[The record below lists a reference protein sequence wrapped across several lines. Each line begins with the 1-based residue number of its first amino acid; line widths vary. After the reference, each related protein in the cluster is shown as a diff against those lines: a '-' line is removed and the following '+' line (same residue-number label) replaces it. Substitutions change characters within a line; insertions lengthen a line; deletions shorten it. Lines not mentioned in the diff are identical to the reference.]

1 MHHFYYYEFRSEF
14 QFKTIPLLSNSNE
27 EFTGKWRISKWHKTK
42 EKCGISATP
51 FAHLLRSNSYKFT
64 FLLKL
69 VPHLWHL
76 CHIIVKILKN
86 LKMCTMFWYD
96 VCEWVMTTRNWLSAN
111 LQRAASKNLQ
121 KCTIFTCNWFVN
133 KQFTKSYLMTS

>member
-96 VCEWVMTTRNWLSAN
+96 VCEWAMISRNRLSEFAETFTRASETAN

-121 KCTIFTCNWFVN
+121 KDLV
-133 KQFTKSYLMTS
+133 